1 MAVAP
6 LESLGGVKRNF
17 QRNETGMRQRSKAPA
32 AFTLVELLVVI
43 AVVAI
48 LAALLLP
55 ALDKSKANAKRTA
68 CLGNLKQIN
77 VALLMYADDS
87 NDTSPAVGQTTNQV
101 TLMNGYRQLL
111 QSYVGPNEP
120 PSRGNKLFAC
130 PSDTFYYEIRPEVG
144 QEYMPS
150 SRHDQPLAFY
160 SSYAFNDRNQSTNDP
175 SATSATFPGIGGC
188 KLSSIKHPVKTVS
201 VAEAP
206 AFFPYS
212 WHEPKHPLPAGH
224 ELPWFN
230 NARDVVAFVDGHAR
244 YTKMYWNTNMVA
256 DATRLTYTIASDYN
270 PPAEYDYQWSA
281 D

>member
-1 MAVAP
+1 
-6 LESLGGVKRNF
+6 LGGVKRNF
-17 QRNETGMRQRSKAPA
+17 QRAATGMRKGPKTPTG
-32 AFTLVELLVVI
+32 FTLVELLAVI

-55 ALDKSKANAKRTA
+55 ALRKAKENAKRTA

-87 NDTSPAVGQTTNQV
+87 NDTSPTAGQTTNQV
-101 TLMNGYRQLL
+101 TLMNGYKQLL
-111 QSYVGPNEP
+111 QNYVGSNGT

-150 SRHDQPLAFY
+150 SRHEQALAFY
-160 SSYAFNDRNQSTNDP
+160 SSYAFNGRNESTNDP
-175 SATSATFPGIGGC
+175 SDASIKFPGIGGR

-212 WHEPKHPLPAGH
+212 WHQPKRPLPAGH

-230 NARDVVAFVDGHAR
+230 NAKDVVAFVDGHVR
-244 YTKMYWNTNMVA
+244 YIEIYWNSNVVA
-256 DATRLTYTIASDYN
+256 DATGFAYTIASDYN
-270 PPAEYDYQWSA
+270 PPGEYEYQWSG